1 MDAYLEKLRSQ
12 WNEKGTILCFGM
24 DPVLDRMRL
33 DTSKNLADE
42 IIRYFVRILQAICRK
57 ISAVKPNVAYYLQYG
72 SEGLAALGRLVDAAH
87 GMGLL
92 VIVDAKVGDIG
103 RSSAAYAKFVFEELG
118 GDAVTLTPYMGD
130 DSIFP
135 FLRYKEKG
143 FYVLALTSNEG
154 ARVFEYAELSGGKTL
169 YEYVLEEICKW
180 AKSHAALGAV
190 IGATRKE
197 FTRCI
202 ERLSDKG
209 CAIPLLIPGVGTQGG
224 SYQKAKA
231 VLDQV
236 RYESGIVRINVSS
249 AISYAHEKWKTSTV
263 EEASYLA
270 VEEIIKS

>member
-1 MDAYLEKLRSQ
+1 MAEYLEKLRSQ

-24 DPVLDRMRL
+24 DPVVDRMRL

-42 IIRYFVRILQAICRK
+42 IIRYFLRILQAISGK

-72 SEGLAALGRLVDAAH
+72 SEGLAALRRLVDAAR
-87 GMGLL
+87 GMGLP
-92 VIVDAKVGDIG
+92 VIIDAKVGDIG
-103 RSSAAYAKFVFEELG
+103 RSSAAYAKFIFEELG
-118 GDAVTLTPYMGD
+118 GDAVTLNPYMGD

-143 FYVLALTSNEG
+143 FYVLVLTSNEG
-154 ARVFEYAELSGGKTL
+154 ARVFEYLKLSDQKTL
-169 YEYVLEEICKW
+169 YECVLEEICKW
-180 AKSHAALGAV
+180 GESHAALGAV
-190 IGATRKE
+190 IGATQKE

-202 ERLSDKG
+202 ERLSNKS
-209 CAIPLLIPGVGTQGG
+209 CTIPLLIPGVGTQGG
-224 SYQKAKA
+224 SYQKVKA
-231 VLDQV
+231 ILDQV
-236 RYESGIVRINVSS
+236 RYESGIVTVNVSS